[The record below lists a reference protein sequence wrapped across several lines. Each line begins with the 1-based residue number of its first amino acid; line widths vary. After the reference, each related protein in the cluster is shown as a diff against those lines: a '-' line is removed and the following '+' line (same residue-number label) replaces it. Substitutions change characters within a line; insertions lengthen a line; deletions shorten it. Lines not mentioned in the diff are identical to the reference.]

1 MPEASGAIFLFNKNI
16 SRIWVNKN
24 TTKNV
29 AVAMSGGVDSS
40 VAAALLKEQGYNVI
54 GLTMHIWDYD
64 SVGGNVFHET
74 SCCSV
79 ETMNDARSVCHALG
93 IPHYVIDVRDEFEKD
108 VISNFGSEY
117 FNGRTPNPCVLCNSK
132 IKWQVLL
139 EKAVELECEYFST
152 GHYARVQYN
161 EETGR
166 YLLKRGTDLSKDQ
179 AYALWG
185 LTQPQLKRTLF
196 PLGEL
201 TKAEVRKYAGKLNL
215 KTKDKQ
221 ESQEICFIPDNDY
234 SRFLTD
240 KYPEQVEKIGRGK
253 IVDGNGE
260 VKGYHRG
267 YPFYTIGQRK
277 GLGIALGRPVYVT
290 RINAESNM
298 IVIGDKDDLK
308 NKGLTAGLVNWIA
321 FEKLAAP
328 LEVEAKIRY
337 NDPGKK
343 AIIFPQEDG
352 RVQVKFETFHSAITA
367 GQSVVFFQDEVVVG
381 GGIIEGSFME

>member
-1 MPEASGAIFLFNKNI
+1 MNRNK
-16 SRIWVNKN
+16 
-24 TTKNV
+24 TA

-64 SVGGNVFHET
+64 SVGGNVFHE
-74 SCCSV
+74 SGCCSV
-79 ETMNDARSVCHALG
+79 ETMNDARSVCHSLDV
-93 IPHYVIDVRDEFEKD
+93 PHYVIDVRDDFEKF

-117 FNGRTPNPCVLCNSK
+117 LLGRTPNPCVLCNSK

-139 EKAVELECEYFST
+139 DKALELGAEYFST

-161 EETGR
+161 GETGR
-166 YLLKRGTDLSKDQ
+166 YVLKRGMDVSKDQ

-201 TKAEVRKYAGKLNL
+201 TKTGVRQYAENMNL
-215 KTKDKQ
+215 KTHNKH
-221 ESQEICFIPDNDY
+221 ESQEICFVPDNDY
-234 SRFLTD
+234 ARFLS
-240 KYPEQVEKIGRGK
+240 EKFPNEVANIGQGE
-253 IVDGNGE
+253 IVDEHGD

-290 RINAESNM
+290 RIDAESNQ
-298 IVIGDKDDLK
+298 IVIGDKENLR
-308 NKGLTAGLVNWIA
+308 NKGLTAGMVNWIA
-321 FEKLAAP
+321 IEKLSEP
-328 LEVEAKIRY
+328 MHVEAQIRY
-337 NDPGKK
+337 NDLGKA
-343 AIIFPQEDG
+343 AIIAPLEDG
-352 RVQVKFETFHSAITA
+352 RVQVEFNSFHSAITP
-367 GQSVVFFQDEVVVG
+367 GQSVVFFQGDVVVG
-381 GGIIEGSFME
+381 GGIIETSFDD